1 MQTTAASLI
10 LPRCRNR
17 RAGGTKTNRGVAR
30 DGAGTS
36 SFFPRRYAMNRSL
49 PGFAAIAA
57 VAALGALCEARA
69 FSVNIGTGTR
79 AIYLQVG
86 NGSFT
91 GTYSAGGTPGTNA
104 SVNQVTVTVPAAVL
118 GSGAAQQMTSNSTQA
133 TSFYDNF
140 TFCNPPVQVYIGG
153 CYPPPGTHGTP
164 PPALPSPSANL
175 VNAGGATIPF
185 THVSLASTGPRA
197 TGRQAIPGR
206 DLPRRTPS

>member
-49 PGFAAIAA
+49 PGFSAIAA
-57 VAALGALCEARA
+57 VAALAALCEARP
-69 FSVNIGTGTR
+69 FWVSIGTGTR
-79 AIYLQVG
+79 ALYLQVG
-86 NGSFT
+86 NGSFP
-91 GTYSAGGTPGTNA
+91 GTSSAGGTPGTNA
-104 SVNQVTVTVPAAVL
+104 SGTQVTVTVPAAVL

-140 TFCNPPVQVYIGG
+140 PFCNPPVQVYIGG
-153 CYPPPGTHGTP
+153 VLPPPGTLRAA
-164 PPALPSPSANL
+164 ALSLATSAAHPRNT
-175 VNAGGATIPF
+175 GRATIPF
-185 THVSLASTGPRA
+185 THLSC
-197 TGRQAIPGR
+197 
-206 DLPRRTPS
+206 